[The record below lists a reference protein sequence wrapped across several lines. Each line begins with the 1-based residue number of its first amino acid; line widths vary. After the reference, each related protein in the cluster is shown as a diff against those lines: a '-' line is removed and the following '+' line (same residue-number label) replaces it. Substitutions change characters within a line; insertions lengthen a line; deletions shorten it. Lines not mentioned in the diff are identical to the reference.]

1 MTHTFQSIINFIS
14 SSGISITF
22 FLIFLLFKRK
32 DNKRANLLLSGVLF
46 CFLSLFIAYAAITSK
61 LNQFTILV
69 MAFAL
74 TTPFAMGPL
83 LIFYVDTI
91 YQKSEQASKIRLL
104 HVLPFFLSLLIFSV
118 PVTLIIWT
126 NSQNTL
132 DGIPIYAF
140 IIPALGIFSLAIYL
154 RLLFKKLKTYS
165 AHIKNNYAS
174 LEARDLSWM
183 KVWLKGILVF
193 IVLDITL
200 SVLSIISAALH
211 ELIFLNVAYLF
222 GLIVYVGY
230 SGIQQT
236 PVFLSAVDQNTS
248 SFIPR
253 KKTISIE
260 TPRKGKSALENQLFA
275 LFDHDKIY
283 LNENLSLSEVGIHLN
298 ESPKRITE
306 VLNAEMNT
314 NFYAYVNHFRVKSFK
329 KKLNS
334 KEAQN
339 KTFLG
344 LAFESGFKSKATFNR
359 AFKEIT
365 GMTPK
370 AYKAT
375 MK

>member
-1 MTHTFQSIINFIS
+1 MTHTFQSIINFIA
-14 SSGISITF
+14 SSGISIIF
-22 FLIFLLFKRK
+22 FLIFLLFKKK

-46 CFLSLFIAYAAITSK
+46 CFLSLFIAYAAITSI
-61 LNQFTILV
+61 LNHFTILV

-74 TTPFAMGPL
+74 TTPFAMGPI

-91 YQKSEQASKIRLL
+91 YQKNDLALKAQLL
-104 HVLPFFLSLLIFSV
+104 HILPFFLSLLIFSL

-140 IIPALGIFSLAIYL
+140 IIPALGILSLAIYL
-154 RLLFKKLKTYS
+154 KLLFKKLKVYS

-174 LEARDLSWM
+174 LEARDLSWI
-183 KVWLKGILVF
+183 KVWLKGILIF

-200 SVLSIISAALH
+200 SVLSVISESLH

-236 PVFLSAVDQNTS
+236 PVFLSAVHQNTNA
-248 SFIPR
+248 FTP
-253 KKTISIE
+253 KKKAILIE
-260 TPRKGKSALENQLFA
+260 PSHKRKSALENQLFT
-275 LFDHDKIY
+275 LFDHEKIY
-283 LNENLSLSEVGIHLN
+283 LNENLSLSEVATQIN

-314 NFYAYVNHFRVKSFK
+314 NFYAYVNHFRVNSFK
-329 KKLNS
+329 QKLNS